1 MVTNLQK
8 AHRSLRHGQ
17 QAAFERRYGHRRPRV
32 RVDHAGHFRP
42 RRMHGAMDNVAGL
55 VHAVAKGSEIGRAE
69 NLPIVVDLDQARRGN
84 LLIQHPVGIDQK
96 RSVLTRHARRNVVG
110 DHVGHGVELDEAIT
124 RRKIDARLPLRL
136 GTCSVHHASR
146 EPMSFAPPC
155 ICGREAVW
163 ARNLSV
169 AARSQ
174 TI

>member
-32 RVDHAGHFRP
+32 RVDHARHFRP

-69 NLPIVVDLDQARRGN
+69 NLAIVVDLDQARRGN
-84 LLIQHPVGIDQK
+84 LLVQHPVGIDQK
-96 RSVLTRHARRNVVG
+96 RALLTGYARRNMVG
-110 DHVGHGVELDEAIT
+110 DHVGHAVELDQAIT
-124 RRKIDARLPLRL
+124 RGKIDARLPLRF

-146 EPMSFAPPC
+146 APMSFAPPC
-155 ICGREAVW
+155 ICRREAVR
-163 ARNLSV
+163 ARNLSI